1 MNGPSNQNNQHTC
14 TLQDDGHTILRTKA
28 THANADFSGKTV
40 IDLYV
45 MVLLLRIWMQW
56 VHSDFYNPLSQFVVK
71 ITQPIVGPLRRVVPS
86 MGPIDS
92 ASLLL
97 AFLLMTIKYPLL
109 LLIDSGSLSLS
120 IYNLLFGLIALVKAV
135 GYLIFWVMIIR
146 ALMSWISQGRSP
158 VDYLLLQLTEPLM
171 APIRRILPAM
181 GGIDFSAMV
190 VILILYLLNF

>member
-1 MNGPSNQNNQHTC
+1 ML
-14 TLQDDGHTILRTKA
+14 TLTFLA
-28 THANADFSGKTV
+28 KTV

-56 VHSDFYNPLSQFVVK
+56 VHSDFYNPFSQFVVK
-71 ITQPIVGPLRRVVPS
+71 ITQPIVGPLRRIIPS
-86 MGPIDS
+86 LGPIDS

-109 LLIDSGSLSLS
+109 VLIQSGSMSLSL
-120 IYNLLFGLIALVKAV
+120 YNLLFGIISLVKAA

-146 ALMSWISQGRSP
+146 ALMSWVSQGRSP
-158 VDYLLLQLTEPLM
+158 MDYLLLQLTEPLM

-190 VILILYLLNF
+190 VILILYLINYLGMDLLGELWFVL

>member
-1 MNGPSNQNNQHTC
+1 ML
-14 TLQDDGHTILRTKA
+14 TLTFLA
-28 THANADFSGKTV
+28 KTV

-190 VILILYLLNF
+190 VILILYLLNFLGMDIFGAMWVML

>member
-1 MNGPSNQNNQHTC
+1 ML
-14 TLQDDGHTILRTKA
+14 TLTFLA
-28 THANADFSGKTV
+28 KTV

-56 VHSDFYNPLSQFVVK
+56 VHSDFYNPFSQFVVK
-71 ITQPIVGPLRRVVPS
+71 ITQPIVGPLRRVIPS
-86 MGPIDS
+86 LGPIDS

-109 LLIDSGSLSLS
+109 VLIQSGSMSLSL
-120 IYNLLFGLIALVKAV
+120 YNLLFGIISLVKAA

-146 ALMSWISQGRSP
+146 ALMSWVSQGRSP
-158 VDYLLLQLTEPLM
+158 MDYLLHQLTEPLM
-171 APIRRILPAM
+171 ALIRRILPAM

-190 VILILYLLNF
+190 VILILYLINYLGMDLLGELWFVL

>member
-1 MNGPSNQNNQHTC
+1 ML
-14 TLQDDGHTILRTKA
+14 TLTFLA
-28 THANADFSGKTV
+28 KTV

-86 MGPIDS
+86 LGPIDS

-190 VILILYLLNF
+190 VILILYLLNFLGMDLFGAMWVML

>member
-1 MNGPSNQNNQHTC
+1 ML
-14 TLQDDGHTILRTKA
+14 TLTFLA
-28 THANADFSGKTV
+28 KTA

-56 VHSDFYNPLSQFVVK
+56 VHSDFYNPFSQFVVK
-71 ITQPIVGPLRRVVPS
+71 ITQPIVGPLRRVIPS
-86 MGPIDS
+86 LGPIDS

-109 LLIDSGSLSLS
+109 VLIQSGSMSLSL
-120 IYNLLFGLIALVKAV
+120 YNLLFGIISLVKAA

-146 ALMSWISQGRSP
+146 ALMSWVSQGRSP
-158 VDYLLLQLTEPLM
+158 MDYLLHQLTEPLM

-190 VILILYLLNF
+190 VILILYLINYLGMDLLGELWFVL

>member
-1 MNGPSNQNNQHTC
+1 
-14 TLQDDGHTILRTKA
+14 
-28 THANADFSGKTV
+28 
-40 IDLYV
+40 
-45 MVLLLRIWMQW
+45 
-56 VHSDFYNPLSQFVVK
+56 
-71 ITQPIVGPLRRVVPS
+71 

-190 VILILYLLNF
+190 VILILYLLNFLGMDLFGAMWVML